1 MLKAMTAFL
10 ILATSSFAA
19 EPRRRLVLVGGGDTP
34 VAAAER
40 FVEWA
45 GGPKAHILVMAWSTA
60 DPKGSLEDA
69 RQEFRPAPVELAVSS
84 AALGTPA
91 FAAQLARATGI
102 WFAGGDQVDHMAAL
116 NSSGGAPLAAVR
128 RRFRDGVPFGGT
140 SAGTAVMSRIML
152 TGEGDFQAIGPG
164 KAETAEGL
172 GLLDGV
178 ILDQHFIKRGRE
190 NRLFSVMLEHRD
202 QLGLGIDEDTAAA
215 IDDGRAEVFGKG
227 AVMVVRAR
235 DGADEALTIELV
247 RPGQAYDLKS
257 KARSTSSRTPS
268 P

>member
-1 MLKAMTAFL
+1 MLKSMTACV
-10 ILATSSFAA
+10 ILASSSFAA
-19 EPRRRLVLVGGGDTP
+19 EPPRRLVLVGGGDTP

-45 GGPKAHILVMAWSTA
+45 GGPKANILVMAWSTN
-60 DPKGSLEDA
+60 DPNGSLEDA
-69 RQEFRPAPVELAVSS
+69 RQEFSPAPVELAVSS
-84 AALGTPA
+84 TALGSPA

-116 NSSGGAPLAAVR
+116 NSNGGAPLAAVR
-128 RRFRDGVPFGGT
+128 RRFRDGLPFGGT

-152 TGEGDFQAIGPG
+152 TGEGDFAAIGPG

-178 ILDQHFIKRGRE
+178 ILDQHFIKRGRQ
-190 NRLFSVMLEHRD
+190 NRLFSVVLEHRD
-202 QLGLGIDEDTAAA
+202 RLGLGIDEDTAAA
-215 IDDGRAEVFGKG
+215 IEDGRAEVFGKG

-235 DGADEALTIELV
+235 DGADEDLTVELV
-247 RPGQAYDLKS
+247 RPGQAYDLRS
-257 KARSTSSRTPS
+257 KTRVYGTRR
-268 P
+268 